1 MSDRKKLKPE
11 VTTAPDGSKFLAR
24 IDALAPW
31 KGVLQDHMGHRG
43 YGVWEQGDRLWRVT
57 DDVPPRLLLLSPQG
71 EIIERWTCSEALVQ
85 LHCEGDEQRALR
97 DLLLTA
103 SGEWSALNVVL
114 PSDVIGALREL
125 VQPPA
130 QSSVGTTGAVSSVP
144 TDHREPSGVGGS
156 GAVVGRASGCLS
168 LDNVRDFLLRY
179 VILPKAG
186 DYDVLT
192 AWIAHTYL
200 IDGFDTTPRLAFLS
214 PQSSSGK
221 TRAVELLALLVS
233 HPVSSIDSTI
243 AALFRGIEAADG
255 KATLLLDEV
264 DTIFQGANPSAEGIR
279 GILNSGYKRGAT
291 VQRAGAQRKGFPVE
305 SFRVFAPVALAG
317 LGTLPSTLMTRSVQM
332 NMRRRHPDEPLQRY
346 RKRDVEPEAKV
357 LKQDLE
363 HWCAQHAAEL
373 CVPDLPAELQD
384 RAAEVW
390 EPLIA
395 VADLAGGQWSESLR
409 VAAVAAVAGSSDTDT
424 FDNKLL
430 GGIRTVFAQGG
441 VTQMPTKDLIKGLSK
456 LDSISVQ
463 DLTPEKLSSTLK
475 PYGIRSKSVRQ
486 GKEVKRGYDE
496 HAFKDAWARY
506 LPANAATPATPATE
520 PSDDAEPE
528 D

>member
-1 MSDRKKLKPE
+1 MRGVAGRCAVSNRNEPTPE
-11 VTTAPDGSKFLAR
+11 VTTAPDGCELRAC

-31 KGVLQDHMGHRG
+31 KSVLFDHMGHRG
-43 YGVWEQGDRLWRVT
+43 SGVWEQGDRLWRMT
-57 DDVPPRLLLLSPQG
+57 DDVPPRLLLLDSQG

-85 LHCEGDEQRALR
+85 LHYEGDEKRAVR

-103 SGEWSALNVVL
+103 SGELGALNVVL

-130 QSSVGTTGAVSSVP
+130 QSSVGRTGAVSSVP
-144 TDHREPSGVGGS
+144 TDHGEREPSGIGGF
-156 GAVVGRASGCLS
+156 GPVVGRASGCLP

-179 VILPKAG
+179 VILPGPG
-186 DYDVLT
+186 DYDVLA

-200 IDGFDTTPRLAFLS
+200 IEGFDTTPRLAFLS

-221 TRAVELLALLVS
+221 TRAIELLALLVS
-233 HPVSSIDSTI
+233 HPVSSVDSTI

-332 NMRRRHPDEPLQRY
+332 NMRRRHPDEPLQPY
-346 RKRDVEPEAKV
+346 RKRDVEPEARA
-357 LKQDLE
+357 LRQDLE
-363 HWCAQHAAEL
+363 HWCAEHAGEL

-395 VADLAGGQWSESLR
+395 VADLAGGQCPR
-409 VAAVAAVAGSSDTDT
+409 
-424 FDNKLL
+424 
-430 GGIRTVFAQGG
+430 
-441 VTQMPTKDLIKGLSK
+441 
-456 LDSISVQ
+456 
-463 DLTPEKLSSTLK
+463 
-475 PYGIRSKSVRQ
+475 
-486 GKEVKRGYDE
+486 
-496 HAFKDAWARY
+496 AFV
-506 LPANAATPATPATE
+506 
-520 PSDDAEPE
+520 
-528 D
+528 